1 MHNGDDEPQ
10 KRCVYDVGFM
20 EPYIIFPDN
29 VVKKQNEMEKR
40 MFRFLHKQHHKNT
53 IRFPYNF
60 KRVLLSCAHF
70 IFLNPC

>member
-1 MHNGDDEPQ
+1 MMNH
-10 KRCVYDVGFM
+10 KKDVSM
-20 EPYIIFPDN
+20 MLVSWNHIFPDN
-29 VVKKQNEMEKR
+29 VVKKPNEMEKR

-53 IRFPYNF
+53 ILFPYNF